1 MVDKEKS
8 LPADLPE
15 GTLVRTPLSKAVVY
29 SSVHCGLLNQIGA
42 LKSIGGVCDLKYI
55 KLQEVQEG
63 TLVRT
68 PLSKAV
74 VYSSVHCGLL
84 NQIGALKSIG
94 GVCDL
99 KYIKL
104 QEVQD
109 GCRTGSI
116 ADVGNGMNPDI
127 EKIIDLH
134 PDAIMLSPFEN
145 SGGYGRV
152 EKLNIPI
159 IECADYMETSAL
171 GRAEWMRFYGLL
183 FGEAQKADSLFAEV
197 EKNYNE
203 LKALV
208 APLSLET
215 SALGRA
221 EWMRFY
227 GLLFGEAQKA
237 DSLFAE
243 VEKNY
248 NELKAL
254 VAPLSS
260 APSVISELKNGSA
273 WYVPGGK
280 STSARIYAD
289 AGANYV
295 FADDE
300 HSGSV
305 PLAFETVFDKGQNA
319 DFWLIKY
326 NQAIDKTYADAGANY
341 VFADDEHSG
350 SVPLAFE
357 TVFDKGQNADFWLI
371 KYNQAIDKTYKE
383 LEQDYAPYTGFRA
396 FKERNIYGCNT
407 GKVDFYEDSPFH
419 PDRLLKDLIKIFHPT
434 LLEGYELKYFTKLAE

>member
-1 MVDKEKS
+1 MKQFSLFIHLMLSVLLFSACGGKSKTASVIEAEEAIPLRYAENLSLSATEDYTIARLRNPWDTTRILHTYVLVDKEKS
-8 LPADLPE
+8 LPADLP
-15 GTLVRTPLSKAVVY
+15 
-29 SSVHCGLLNQIGA
+29 
-42 LKSIGGVCDLKYI
+42 
-55 KLQEVQEG
+55 EG

-208 APLSLET
+208 APLS
-215 SALGRA
+215 
-221 EWMRFY
+221 Y
-227 GLLFGEAQKA
+227 
-237 DSLFAE
+237 
-243 VEKNY
+243 
-248 NELKAL
+248 
-254 VAPLSS
+254 

-305 PLAFETVFDKGQNA
+305 PLT
-319 DFWLIKY
+319 
-326 NQAIDKTYADAGANY
+326 
-341 VFADDEHSG
+341 
-350 SVPLAFE
+350 FE

>member
-1 MVDKEKS
+1 MKQFSLFIHLMLSVLLFSACGGRSKTASVIEAEKAIPLRYAENLNLSATEDYTIARLRNPWDTTRILHTYVLVDKEKS
-8 LPADLPE
+8 LPADLP
-15 GTLVRTPLSKAVVY
+15 
-29 SSVHCGLLNQIGA
+29 
-42 LKSIGGVCDLKYI
+42 
-55 KLQEVQEG
+55 EG

-183 FGEAQKADSLFAEV
+183 FGQAQKADSLFAEV

-208 APLSLET
+208 APLS
-215 SALGRA
+215 
-221 EWMRFY
+221 Y
-227 GLLFGEAQKA
+227 
-237 DSLFAE
+237 
-243 VEKNY
+243 
-248 NELKAL
+248 
-254 VAPLSS
+254 

-305 PLAFETVFDKGQNA
+305 PLAFETVFDKGQN
-319 DFWLIKY
+319 
-326 NQAIDKTYADAGANY
+326 T
-341 VFADDEHSG
+341 
-350 SVPLAFE
+350 
-357 TVFDKGQNADFWLI
+357 DFWLI

>member
-1 MVDKEKS
+1 MKQVILFTFLLALLSSCGGKSKSSSVIEAEKAIPLRYAENLSLSATEDYTIARLRNPWDTTRILHTYVLVDKEKS
-8 LPADLPE
+8 LPADLP
-15 GTLVRTPLSKAVVY
+15 
-29 SSVHCGLLNQIGA
+29 
-42 LKSIGGVCDLKYI
+42 
-55 KLQEVQEG
+55 EG

-183 FGEAQKADSLFAEV
+183 FGEAQKAD
-197 EKNYNE
+197 N
-203 LKALV
+203 
-208 APLSLET
+208 
-215 SALGRA
+215 
-221 EWMRFY
+221 
-227 GLLFGEAQKA
+227 
-237 DSLFAE
+237 LFAE

-305 PLAFETVFDKGQNA
+305 PLT
-319 DFWLIKY
+319 
-326 NQAIDKTYADAGANY
+326 
-341 VFADDEHSG
+341 
-350 SVPLAFE
+350 FE

>member
-1 MVDKEKS
+1 LFHVIFYNIRRFYGNLCILLILYLINAPYGATENTYFSIDTKTGNETKNLINQPVDSPCGIAVNPFTGNIYISSYNMV
-8 LPADLPE
+8 
-15 GTLVRTPLSKAVVY
+15 
-29 SSVHCGLLNQIGA
+29 
-42 LKSIGGVCDLKYI
+42 
-55 KLQEVQEG
+55 
-63 TLVRT
+63 
-68 PLSKAV
+68 
-74 VYSSVHCGLL
+74 
-84 NQIGALKSIG
+84 G

-116 ADVGNGMNPDI
+116 TDVGNGMNPDI

-208 APLSLET
+208 APLS
-215 SALGRA
+215 
-221 EWMRFY
+221 Y
-227 GLLFGEAQKA
+227 
-237 DSLFAE
+237 
-243 VEKNY
+243 
-248 NELKAL
+248 
-254 VAPLSS
+254 

-280 STSARIYAD
+280 STSARI
-289 AGANYV
+289 
-295 FADDE
+295 
-300 HSGSV
+300 
-305 PLAFETVFDKGQNA
+305 
-319 DFWLIKY
+319 
-326 NQAIDKTYADAGANY
+326 YADAGANY

>member
-1 MVDKEKS
+1 MKQFSLFIHLMLSVLLFSACGGRSKTASVIEAEKAIPLRYAENLSLSATEDYTIARLRNPWDTTRILHTYVLVDKEKS
-8 LPADLPE
+8 LPADLP
-15 GTLVRTPLSKAVVY
+15 
-29 SSVHCGLLNQIGA
+29 
-42 LKSIGGVCDLKYI
+42 
-55 KLQEVQEG
+55 EG

-183 FGEAQKADSLFAEV
+183 FGKKAEADAMFASV
-197 EKNYNE
+197 ERSYKDLQE
-203 LKALV
+203 LVK
-208 APLSLET
+208 PIS
-215 SALGRA
+215 
-221 EWMRFY
+221 F
-227 GLLFGEAQKA
+227 
-237 DSLFAE
+237 
-243 VEKNY
+243 
-248 NELKAL
+248 
-254 VAPLSS
+254 
-260 APSVISELKNGSA
+260 APSVMCDLKTSST
-273 WYVPGGK
+273 WYTPGGN
-280 STSARIYAD
+280 STIARLYAD
-289 AGANYV
+289 AGANYI
-295 FADDE
+295 FREDT
-300 HSGSV
+300 HSGSL
-305 PLAFETVFDKGQNA
+305 PYPFEVIFEKGQQT
-319 DFWLIKY
+319 DFWLIRY
-326 NQAIDKTYADAGANY
+326 NQ
-341 VFADDEHSG
+341 
-350 SVPLAFE
+350 P
-357 TVFDKGQNADFWLI
+357 
-371 KYNQAIDKTYKE
+371 IDKTYKE
-383 LEQDYAPYTGFRA
+383 LEKEFAPYAGFRA

-407 GKVDFYEDSPFH
+407 NRVPFYEETPFH
-419 PDRLLKDLIKIFHPT
+419 PDWLLKDLIKIFHPS
-434 LLEGYELKYFTKLAE
+434 LLEGYELRYYKKLSE

>member
-1 MVDKEKS
+1 MKQVILFTFLLALLSSCGGRSKTASVIEAEKAIPLRYAENLSLSATEDYTIARLRNPWDTTRILHTYVLVDKEKS
-8 LPADLPE
+8 LPADLP
-15 GTLVRTPLSKAVVY
+15 
-29 SSVHCGLLNQIGA
+29 
-42 LKSIGGVCDLKYI
+42 
-55 KLQEVQEG
+55 EG

-183 FGEAQKADSLFAEV
+183 FGKEKEADSLFAEV
-197 EKNYNE
+197 ERKYLTLRDQVKEISPKPTVITE
-203 LKALV
+203 LK
-208 APLSLET
+208 T
-215 SALGRA
+215 G
-221 EWMRFY
+221 
-227 GLLFGEAQKA
+227 GT
-237 DSLFAE
+237 
-243 VEKNY
+243 
-248 NELKAL
+248 
-254 VAPLSS
+254 
-260 APSVISELKNGSA
+260 
-273 WYVPGGK
+273 WYVPGGN
-280 STSARIYAD
+280 STMAKVYAD
-289 AGANYV
+289 AGARYI
-295 FADDE
+295 FADIPQ
-300 HSGSV
+300 SGSAA
-305 PLAFETVFDKGQNA
+305 LAFETVFDKGQHA
-319 DFWLIKY
+319 DYWLIKY
-326 NQAIDKTYADAGANY
+326 NQQVDKTYR
-341 VFADDEHSG
+341 
-350 SVPLAFE
+350 
-357 TVFDKGQNADFWLI
+357 
-371 KYNQAIDKTYKE
+371 E
-383 LEQDYAPYTGFRA
+383 LKSDYAPYANFDAFRNR
-396 FKERNIYGCNT
+396 KVYGCNT
-407 GKVDFYEDSPFH
+407 GRIPFYEEVPFH
-419 PDRLLKDLIKIFHPT
+419 PELLLEDLVKVFHPT
-434 LLEGYELKYFTKLAE
+434 VLKDYTPRYFTNLAE

>member
-1 MVDKEKS
+1 MKQVILFTFLLALLSACGGRSKSSSVIEAEETIPLRYAENLSLSATEDYTIARLRNPWDTTRILHTYVLVDKEKS
-8 LPADLPE
+8 LPADLP
-15 GTLVRTPLSKAVVY
+15 
-29 SSVHCGLLNQIGA
+29 
-42 LKSIGGVCDLKYI
+42 
-55 KLQEVQEG
+55 EG

-116 ADVGNGMNPDI
+116 ADVGNGMNSDI

-208 APLSLET
+208 APLS
-215 SALGRA
+215 
-221 EWMRFY
+221 Y
-227 GLLFGEAQKA
+227 
-237 DSLFAE
+237 
-243 VEKNY
+243 
-248 NELKAL
+248 
-254 VAPLSS
+254 

-305 PLAFETVFDKGQNA
+305 PLT
-319 DFWLIKY
+319 
-326 NQAIDKTYADAGANY
+326 
-341 VFADDEHSG
+341 
-350 SVPLAFE
+350 FE

>member
-1 MVDKEKS
+1 MRYAENLSLSATEDYTIARLRNPWDTTRILHTYVLVDKKKS
-8 LPADLPE
+8 LPADLP
-15 GTLVRTPLSKAVVY
+15 
-29 SSVHCGLLNQIGA
+29 
-42 LKSIGGVCDLKYI
+42 
-55 KLQEVQEG
+55 EG

-171 GRAEWMRFYGLL
+171 GRSRMDAFLWSPIWSSTKSG
-183 FGEAQKADSLFAEV
+183 Q
-197 EKNYNE
+197 
-203 LKALV
+203 LV
-208 APLSLET
+208 CRGGKKTIMSC
-215 SALGRA
+215 
-221 EWMRFY
+221 
-227 GLLFGEAQKA
+227 
-237 DSLFAE
+237 
-243 VEKNY
+243 
-248 NELKAL
+248 KAL

-280 STSARIYAD
+280 STSARI
-289 AGANYV
+289 
-295 FADDE
+295 
-300 HSGSV
+300 
-305 PLAFETVFDKGQNA
+305 
-319 DFWLIKY
+319 
-326 NQAIDKTYADAGANY
+326 YADAGANY

>member
-1 MVDKEKS
+1 MKQVTTFIFLLILLSACGGRSKTSSVPTTEKAISLRYAENLTLSTTEDYAIARLRNPWDTTKILHTYLLADKDKP
-8 LPADLPE
+8 LPEDLPE
-15 GTLVRTPLSKAVVY
+15 GTLVRTPLNKAIVY
-29 SSVHCGLLNQIGA
+29 SSVHCGLLQQIGA
-42 LKSIGGVCDLKYI
+42 LKSIGGICDLKYI
-55 KLQEVQEG
+55 KLPEIKEG
-63 TLVRT
+63 CQNGTIT
-68 PLSKAV
+68 
-74 VYSSVHCGLL
+74 
-84 NQIGALKSIG
+84 
-94 GVCDL
+94 
-99 KYIKL
+99 
-104 QEVQD
+104 
-109 GCRTGSI
+109 
-116 ADVGNGMNPDI
+116 DVGNGMNPDI

-208 APLSLET
+208 APIS
-215 SALGRA
+215 
-221 EWMRFY
+221 Y
-227 GLLFGEAQKA
+227 
-237 DSLFAE
+237 
-243 VEKNY
+243 
-248 NELKAL
+248 
-254 VAPLSS
+254 

-295 FADDE
+295 FAADE

-326 NQAIDKTYADAGANY
+326 NQAIDKTY
-341 VFADDEHSG
+341 S
-350 SVPLAFE
+350 
-357 TVFDKGQNADFWLI
+357 
-371 KYNQAIDKTYKE
+371 E
-383 LEQDYAPYTGFRA
+383 LKRDYAPYAGFRA
-396 FKERNIYGCNT
+396 FKERSIYGCNT
-407 GKVDFYEDSPFH
+407 GKVAFYEDSPFH
-419 PDRLLKDLIKIFHPT
+419 PDWLLKDLIKIFHPT